1 MDKSEILNISGLKLE
16 IDTDR
21 GVLSVLRGVSFSV
34 HEGEIVAVVGESGC
48 GKSVTAHSI
57 MKLNPSPE
65 TRIAGGSIH
74 LCGHDIVNADER
86 AMQEIR
92 GALAG
97 MVFQDHMTGL
107 NPTMRIG
114 RQVTEV
120 LLRRKILTGSA
131 CEAEAVRLLE
141 AVQIPDAGRRCRQY
155 PHEFS
160 GGMRQRVMIA
170 MALALNPRLLIADE
184 PTTALD
190 VTIQAQILGLLLR
203 IRRERGTAILFITH
217 DLGVVANIADRV
229 AVMYA
234 GKIVEE
240 GSTADIFHC
249 GAHPYT
255 EALLHSIPLYY
266 QEEKQKLQV
275 IPGSLPDLHTPPLG
289 CAFADRCKY
298 CMPCCRSSEPPVFQ
312 IAAGHRA
319 VCWRAEGEADNECR

>member
-1 MDKSEILNISGLKLE
+1 MDKGDILNISGLKVD
-16 IDTDR
+16 IDIGR
-21 GVLSVLRGVSFSV
+21 GVLSVLSGVTLSV
-34 HEGEIVAVVGESGC
+34 HEGEIAAVVGESGC
-48 GKSVTAHSI
+48 GKSVTAHSV

-65 TRIAGGSIH
+65 TRITDGSIY
-74 LCGHDIVNADER
+74 LCGHDIVRADER
-86 AMQEIR
+86 EMQEVR
-92 GALAG
+92 GTLAG

-114 RQVTEV
+114 RQITEV
-120 LLRRKILTGSA
+120 LLRRGILTGKE
-131 CEAEAVRLLE
+131 CEAEAIRLLE
-141 AVQIPDAGRRCRQY
+141 AVQIPDARRRCRQY

-203 IRRERGTAILFITH
+203 IRKERGTAILFITH
-217 DLGVVANIADRV
+217 DLGVVANIADKV

-240 GSTADIFHC
+240 GSTADIFHRS
-249 GAHPYT
+249 AHPYT
-255 EALLHSIPLYY
+255 EALLHSIPLYF
-266 QEEKQKLQV
+266 QEKKQRLQV
-275 IPGSLPDLHTPPLG
+275 IPGSLPDLRTRPPG

-298 CMPCCRSSEPPVFQ
+298 CMPRCRSSEPCVFQ

-319 VCWRAEGEADNECR
+319 ACWRVEGDA